1 MKYPNKIAIGFQE
14 GTCPLQCPKCYA
26 FSKNAK
32 QKKAV
37 QKMPMDKAILLIDE
51 IAKMEKH
58 PKLQPHI
65 YTEPFANNDLKD
77 IILRCREKDIPM
89 SIISNGVLFNEDWIN
104 FFIENTDRKF
114 TLSFSLDALSQSVY
128 EKVRGNYNLAQIE
141 ESILSLSNKRGT
153 KGPRVGVNFGVE
165 KDNYFE
171 AAPFLEKWKYLVDA
185 VRMSVI
191 FDEKRQIPDFFRGE
205 NSKLNNMFRIGRE
218 KITIQECGY
227 LNSIMTIDAGG
238 EVRTC
243 QNDAFGSTYFGNVFE
258 EGIMGVWNG
267 KKLREYKEKQKNK
280 QITQED
286 FCYGCEF
293 PTAMTFVEEETDE
306 FIINRS
312 DYSFY
317 YNRKNNSFQR

>member
-32 QKKAV
+32 QKKTV
-37 QKMPMDKAILLIDE
+37 QKMPLDKAILLIDE
-51 IAKMEKH
+51 IAEMEEH

-77 IILRCREKDIPM
+77 IILRCCEKDIPM
-89 SIISNGVLFNEDWIN
+89 SIISNGVLLNENWIH
-104 FFIENTDRKF
+104 FFIENTDKKC

-128 EKVRGNYNLAQIE
+128 EKVRGNYDLAQIE
-141 ESILSLSNKRGT
+141 ENIVSLSNKKGT
-153 KGPRVGVNFGVE
+153 NGPRVGVNFCVE
-165 KDNYFE
+165 EANYFE
-171 AAPFLEKWKYLVDA
+171 AEPFLEKWKYLVDA
-185 VRMSVI
+185 VRMSLI
-191 FDEKRQIPDFFRGE
+191 FDEKKQIPNFFREE
-205 NSKLNNMFRIGRE
+205 NNKLNNMFRIRRG
-218 KITIQECGY
+218 KMTSQECGY

-243 QNDAFGSTYFGNVFE
+243 QNDAFGATYFGNVFE

-267 KKLREYKEKQKNK
+267 KKLQDYKEKQKNGL
-280 QITQED
+280 ITQKD

-293 PTAMTFVEEETDE
+293 PTAMTFEEEETDE
-306 FIINRS
+306 FFINRS
-312 DYSFY
+312 DSSFY
-317 YNRKNNSFQR
+317 YNRKNNDL